1 MSSRNLRLSS
11 SERANAL
18 SISRAIRF
26 VQENVGL
33 LSINEAKNEA
43 KNIISQAGLKLDYLE
58 IVDPLSLKNLSNWQA
73 QQICCVAAFCGE
85 VRLIDNMLCE
95 SVKLT

>member
-1 MSSRNLRLSS
+1 MSSRNLRQSS
-11 SERANAL
+11 SDREKSLAISNAL
-18 SISRAIRF
+18 YF
-26 VQENVGL
+26 VKKNAGM
-33 LSINEAKNEA
+33 LSIDEAKKEA
-43 KNIISQAGLKLDYLE
+43 KNIISQVGLQLDYLE